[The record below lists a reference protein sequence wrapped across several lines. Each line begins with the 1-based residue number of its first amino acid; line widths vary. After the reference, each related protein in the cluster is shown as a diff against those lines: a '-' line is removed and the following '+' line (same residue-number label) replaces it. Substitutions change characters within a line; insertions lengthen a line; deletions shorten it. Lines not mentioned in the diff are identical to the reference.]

1 MKLTIRDRILAV
13 MMALGCAAYA
23 GYQFL
28 WTSAA
33 AKNTELRAE
42 KIKAEGLAADI
53 TPLLEQSEKLEKEK
67 SELASDVEDIKKNT
81 SGFTASKEE
90 FLVFLGD
97 TAKENNVAV
106 TGFTDLGLTET
117 NGIYRAVFDIELKGS
132 AVDLNNVLRAV
143 NGIGIKLSVGSVS
156 YRQQQE
162 YGYLKRFFDEMTD
175 LSWYIEPEEKTDE
188 EKQEQEELPEEP
200 EPTPPISNAIPE
212 NPPDISNWEQEPEPE
227 TTPAIPPTPTSEPE
241 PSPTPT
247 PSPAP
252 EEREENIKDRLD
264 RLLEQTGYSNTGYSV
279 IFLTGNEQAEDGTD
293 ETIRKGQDMRLAV
306 TVCLTMFNPPSDET
320 SFMNRF
326 GERENAV
333 L

>member
-1 MKLTIRDRILAV
+1 
-13 MMALGCAAYA
+13 
-23 GYQFL
+23 
-28 WTSAA
+28 
-33 AKNTELRAE
+33 
-42 KIKAEGLAADI
+42 
-53 TPLLEQSEKLEKEK
+53 
-67 SELASDVEDIKKNT
+67 
-81 SGFTASKEE
+81 
-90 FLVFLGD
+90 
-97 TAKENNVAV
+97 
-106 TGFTDLGLTET
+106 
-117 NGIYRAVFDIELKGS
+117 
-132 AVDLNNVLRAV
+132 
-143 NGIGIKLSVGSVS
+143 
-156 YRQQQE
+156 
-162 YGYLKRFFDEMTD
+162 MTD

-227 TTPAIPPTPTSEPE
+227 TTPPTPQTPAPEPE
-241 PSPTPT
+241 PSPAPT

-264 RLLEQTGYSNTGYSV
+264 RLLEQTTYSNPGYSV

-306 TVCLTMFNPPSDET
+306 TVCLTMFNPPSDKT